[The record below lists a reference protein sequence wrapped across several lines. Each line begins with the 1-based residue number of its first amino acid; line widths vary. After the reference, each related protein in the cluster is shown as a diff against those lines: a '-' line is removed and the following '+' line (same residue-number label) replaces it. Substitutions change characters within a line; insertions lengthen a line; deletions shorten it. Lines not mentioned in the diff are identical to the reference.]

1 MKVGIRIP
9 GAGPWA
15 GPDAISEIAQ
25 FAEKVG
31 FDSLWMTDHVAL
43 PTKVDTPYPYT
54 ADGKFLWAPETPYL
68 DCLTSL
74 TWAAA
79 ATDRVEIGTS
89 CLILPWRPLVQTC
102 KTLVSIDVLSR
113 GRLTVAIGVGWMKE
127 QFDALGAPFKDR
139 GRRVTEMV
147 NAMRHMWTE
156 DEVDF
161 TGEFYDLHHFK
172 LYPKPTRGTIP
183 VWFAGYSEA
192 SLRRIAA
199 IGDGWHP
206 LAVPPEEYAGYLKTL
221 QTYVEAAGRDMSEI
235 TLTARPL
242 LKAPYTAETVEAY
255 GDLGV
260 THFICDTSFEHATLE
275 AAMDE
280 LQQLAEAVLPAAHNL
295 P

>member
-15 GPDAISEIAQ
+15 GPDAISEVSRY
-25 FAEKVG
+25 AEKIG

-43 PTKVDTPYPYT
+43 PTKVETPYPYT
-54 ADGKFLWAPETPYL
+54 TDGKFLWSPETPYL
-68 DCLTSL
+68 DCLTAL

-79 ATDRVEIGTS
+79 ATETVELGTS
-89 CLILPWRPLVQTC
+89 CLILPWRPLVPTS
-102 KTLVSIDVLSR
+102 KTLVSIDVLSK
-113 GRLTVAIGVGWMKE
+113 GRLSVAIGVGWMKE
-127 QFDALGAPFKDR
+127 QFAALGAPFKDR

-147 NAMRHMWTE
+147 NAMRQMWSD

-161 TGEFYDLHHFK
+161 DGEFYNLHDFK
-172 LYPKPTRGTIP
+172 MYPKPVRGTIP
-183 VWFAGYSEA
+183 IWFAGYSEA

-206 LAVPPEEYAGYLKTL
+206 LAVGPEEYAGYLATL
-221 QTYVEAAGRDMSEI
+221 RTYVEEAGRDMGEI

-242 LKAPYTAETVEAY
+242 RKAPYNAETIEAY

-260 THFICDTSFEHATLE
+260 THFICDTSFEHATLDS
-275 AAMDE
+275 AMEE
-280 LQQLAEAVLPAAHNL
+280 LQALAEAVLPTAHRL

>member
-15 GPDAISEIAQ
+15 GPEAITEIAQ

-43 PTKVDTPYPYT
+43 PTKVETAYPYT

-68 DCLTSL
+68 DCLTAL

-79 ATDRVEIGTS
+79 ATDRVELGTS
-89 CLILPWRPLVQTC
+89 CLILPWRPLVQTA

-113 GRLTVAIGVGWMKE
+113 GRLTVAVGVGWMKE
-127 QFDALGAPFKDR
+127 QFELLGAPFKDR
-139 GRRVTEMV
+139 GRRTTEMV

-156 DEVDF
+156 DEVSF
-161 TGEFYDLHHFK
+161 KGEFYDLHDFK
-172 LYPKPTRGTIP
+172 MYPKPARGTIP

-206 LAVPPEEYAGYLKTL
+206 LAIGPDEYAGHLATLKG
-221 QTYVEAAGRDMSEI
+221 YVEAAGRDMSEI

-242 LKAPYTAETVEAY
+242 RTAPYNAETIEAY
-255 GDLGV
+255 GAQGV
-260 THFICDTSFEHATLE
+260 THFVCDTSFEHETLQE
-275 AAMDE
+275 AMDE
-280 LQQLAEAVLPAAHNL
+280 LQELADNVLPAAHRL
-295 P
+295 A

>member
-15 GPDAISEIAQ
+15 GPDAISEVSRY
-25 FAEKVG
+25 AEKIG

-43 PTKVDTPYPYT
+43 PTKVETPYPYT
-54 ADGKFLWAPETPYL
+54 ADGKFLWSPDTPYL
-68 DCLTSL
+68 DCLTAL

-79 ATDRVEIGTS
+79 ATETVELGTS
-89 CLILPWRPLVQTC
+89 CLILPWRPLVQTS
-102 KTLVSIDVLSR
+102 KTLVSIDVLSK
-113 GRLTVAIGVGWMKE
+113 GRLSVAIGVGWMKE
-127 QFDALGAPFKDR
+127 QFAALDAPFKDR

-147 NAMRHMWTE
+147 NAMRQMWSD
-156 DEVDF
+156 DEVAFD
-161 TGEFYDLHHFK
+161 GEFYNLHDFK
-172 LYPKPTRGTIP
+172 MYPKPVRGTIP
-183 VWFAGYSEA
+183 IWFAGYSEA

-206 LAVPPEEYAGYLKTL
+206 LAVGPQEYAGYLATL
-221 QTYVEAAGRDMSEI
+221 RTHVEETGRDMSEI

-242 LKAPYTAETVEAY
+242 HKAPYNADTVEAY

-260 THFICDTSFEHATLE
+260 THFICDTSFEHATLDS
-275 AAMDE
+275 AMEE
-280 LQQLAEAVLPAAHNL
+280 LHALAEAVLPTAHRL

>member
-15 GPDAISEIAQ
+15 GPDAISEVSRY
-25 FAEKVG
+25 AEKIG

-43 PTKVDTPYPYT
+43 PTKVETPYPYT
-54 ADGKFLWAPETPYL
+54 TDGKFLWSPETPYL
-68 DCLTSL
+68 DCLTAL

-79 ATDRVEIGTS
+79 ATETVELGTS
-89 CLILPWRPLVQTC
+89 CLILPWRPLVPTS
-102 KTLVSIDVLSR
+102 KTLVSIDVLSK
-113 GRLTVAIGVGWMKE
+113 GRLSVAIGVGWMKE
-127 QFDALGAPFKDR
+127 QFAALGAPFKDR

-147 NAMRHMWTE
+147 NAMRQMWSD

-161 TGEFYDLHHFK
+161 DGDFYNLHDFK
-172 LYPKPTRGTIP
+172 MYPKPVRGTIP
-183 VWFAGYSEA
+183 IWFAGYSEA

-206 LAVPPEEYAGYLKTL
+206 LAVGPEEYAGYLATL
-221 QTYVEAAGRDMSEI
+221 RTYVEEAGRDMGEI

-242 LKAPYTAETVEAY
+242 RKAPYNAETIEAY

-260 THFICDTSFEHATLE
+260 SHFICDTSFEHATLDS
-275 AAMDE
+275 AMEE
-280 LQQLAEAVLPAAHNL
+280 LQALAEAVLPTAHRL

>member
-15 GPDAISEIAQ
+15 GPDAISEVSRY
-25 FAEKVG
+25 AEKIG

-43 PTKVDTPYPYT
+43 PTKVETPYPYT
-54 ADGKFLWAPETPYL
+54 SDGKFLWSPDTPYL
-68 DCLTSL
+68 DCLTAL

-79 ATDRVEIGTS
+79 ATETVELGTS
-89 CLILPWRPLVQTC
+89 CLILPWRPLVQTS
-102 KTLVSIDVLSR
+102 KTLVSIDVLSK
-113 GRLTVAIGVGWMKE
+113 GRLSVAIGVGWMKE
-127 QFDALGAPFKDR
+127 QFAALDAPFKDR

-147 NAMRHMWTE
+147 NAMRQMWSD

-161 TGEFYDLHHFK
+161 DGEFYHLHDFK
-172 LYPKPTRGTIP
+172 MYPKPVRGTIP
-183 VWFAGYSEA
+183 IWFAGYSEA

-206 LAVPPEEYAGYLKTL
+206 LAVGPEDYAGYLATL
-221 QTYVEAAGRDMSEI
+221 RGHVEEAGRDMSEI

-242 LKAPYTAETVEAY
+242 RKAPYNAETVQAY

-260 THFICDTSFEHATLE
+260 THFICDTSFEHATLD
-275 AAMDE
+275 AAMEE
-280 LQQLAEAVLPAAHNL
+280 LQALAEAVLPAAHLL

>member
-15 GPDAISEIAQ
+15 GPEAISEVSQ

-43 PTKVDTPYPYT
+43 PTKVDTAYPYT

-79 ATDRVEIGTS
+79 ATERVELGTS
-89 CLILPWRPLVQTC
+89 CLILPWRPLVQTA

-113 GRLTVAIGVGWMKE
+113 GRLTVAVGVGWMKE
-127 QFDALGAPFKDR
+127 QFDLLGAPFKDR
-139 GRRVTEMV
+139 GRRTTEMV
-147 NAMRHMWTE
+147 NAMRHMWTD

-161 TGEFYDLHHFK
+161 TGEFYDLHGFK
-172 LYPKPTRGTIP
+172 MYPKPVRGTIP

-206 LAVPPEEYAGYLKTL
+206 LAVGPEEYAGYLKTL
-221 QTYVEAAGRDMSEI
+221 HGYVEAAGRDMSEI

-242 LKAPYTAETVEAY
+242 RTAPYNAETIEAY
-255 GDLGV
+255 GAQGV
-260 THFICDTSFEHATLE
+260 THFICDTSFEHETLQE
-275 AAMDE
+275 AMDE
-280 LQQLAEAVLPAAHNL
+280 LQELADAVLPTAHRL

>member
-15 GPDAISEIAQ
+15 GPEAITEVSR
-25 FAEKVG
+25 FAEKIG

-43 PTKVDTPYPYT
+43 PTRVDTPYPYT
-54 ADGKFLWAPETPYL
+54 ADGKFLWEANTPYL

-79 ATDRVEIGTS
+79 ATERVELGTS
-89 CLILPWRPLVQTC
+89 CLILPWRPLVQTA

-113 GRLTVAIGVGWMKE
+113 GRLSVAVGVGWMKE
-127 QFDALGAPFKDR
+127 QFDLLDAPFKDR
-139 GRRVTEMV
+139 GKRTTEMV

-161 TGEFYDLHHFK
+161 DGDFYQLHDFK
-172 LYPKPTRGTIP
+172 MYPKPVRGKIP
-183 VWFAGYSEA
+183 IWFAGYSTA

-206 LAVPPEEYAGYLKTL
+206 LAIGPDEYAGYLATL
-221 QTYVEAAGRDMSEI
+221 REYVDEAGRSMDDI

-242 LKAPYTAETVEAY
+242 RKAPYNAETIEAY

-275 AAMDE
+275 AAMEE
-280 LQQLAEAVLPAAHNL
+280 LEELAADVLPTAHRL
-295 P
+295 A

>member
-15 GPDAISEIAQ
+15 GPEAITEVSR
-25 FAEKVG
+25 FAEKIG

-43 PTKVDTPYPYT
+43 PTRVDTPYPYT
-54 ADGKFLWAPETPYL
+54 ADGKFLWEADTPYL

-79 ATDRVEIGTS
+79 ATERVELGTS
-89 CLILPWRPLVQTC
+89 CLILPWRPLVQTA

-113 GRLTVAIGVGWMKE
+113 GRLSVAVGVGWMKE
-127 QFDALGAPFKDR
+127 QFELLGAPFKDR
-139 GRRVTEMV
+139 GKRTTEMV
-147 NAMRHMWTE
+147 NAMRHMWTD

-161 TGEFYDLHHFK
+161 DGDFYQLHDFK
-172 LYPKPTRGTIP
+172 MYPKPVRGTIP
-183 VWFAGYSEA
+183 IWFAGYSTA

-206 LAVPPEEYAGYLKTL
+206 LAIGPDEYAGYLATL
-221 QTYVEAAGRDMSEI
+221 REYVEEAGRSMDDI

-242 LKAPYTAETVEAY
+242 RKAPYNAETIEAY
-255 GDLGV
+255 GELGV

-275 AAMDE
+275 AAMEE
-280 LQQLAEAVLPAAHNL
+280 LEELAADVLPTAHRL
-295 P
+295 A

>member
-15 GPDAISEIAQ
+15 GPDAISEVSRY
-25 FAEKVG
+25 AEKIG

-43 PTKVDTPYPYT
+43 PTKVETPYPYT
-54 ADGKFLWAPETPYL
+54 DNGKFLWAPETPYL
-68 DCLTSL
+68 DCLTAL

-79 ATDRVEIGTS
+79 ATESVELGTS
-89 CLILPWRPLVQTC
+89 CLILPWRPLVQTS
-102 KTLVSIDVLSR
+102 KTLVSIDVLSK
-113 GRLTVAIGVGWMKE
+113 GRLSIAVGVGWMKE
-127 QFDALGAPFKDR
+127 QFAALGAPFKDR

-147 NAMRHMWTE
+147 NAMRQMWSD

-161 TGEFYDLHHFK
+161 DGEFYNLHDFK
-172 LYPKPTRGTIP
+172 MYPKPVRGTIP
-183 VWFAGYSEA
+183 IWFAGYSEA
-192 SLRRIAA
+192 SFRRIAA

-206 LAVPPEEYAGYLKTL
+206 LAVGPEEYAGYLATL
-221 QTYVEAAGRDMSEI
+221 RTYVEQAGRDMSEI

-242 LKAPYTAETVEAY
+242 GKAPYNAETIEAY

-260 THFICDTSFEHATLE
+260 THFICDTSFEHATLDS
-275 AAMDE
+275 AMEE
-280 LQQLAEAVLPAAHNL
+280 LQALAEAVLPVAHRL

>member
-15 GPDAISEIAQ
+15 GPDAITEIAQ

-43 PTKVDTPYPYT
+43 PTKVETPYPYT
-54 ADGKFLWAPETPYL
+54 ANGKFLWAPETPYL
-68 DCLTSL
+68 DCLTAL

-79 ATDRVEIGTS
+79 ATKRVELGTS
-89 CLILPWRPLVQTC
+89 CLILPWRPLVQTS

-127 QFDALGAPFKDR
+127 QFELLGAPFKDR
-139 GRRVTEMV
+139 GRRTTEMV
-147 NAMRHMWTE
+147 RAMRHMWTE

-161 TGEFYDLHHFK
+161 SGDFYDLHDFK
-172 LYPKPTRGTIP
+172 MYPKPTRGSIP
-183 VWFAGYSEA
+183 VWFAGYSDA

-206 LAVPPEEYAGYLKTL
+206 LAVGPEEYAGYLRTL
-221 QTYVEAAGRDMSEI
+221 RDHVAEAGRDMSEI

-242 LKAPYTAETVEAY
+242 RTAPYTAETIEAY
-255 GDLGV
+255 GDQGV
-260 THFICDTSFEHATLE
+260 THFVCDTSFEHETLQQ
-275 AAMDE
+275 AMDE
-280 LQQLAEAVLPAAHNL
+280 LQELAEAVLPAAHRL

>member
-15 GPDAISEIAQ
+15 GPDAISEVSRY
-25 FAEKVG
+25 AEKIG

-43 PTKVDTPYPYT
+43 PTKVETPYPYT
-54 ADGKFLWAPETPYL
+54 TDGKFLWSPETPYL
-68 DCLTSL
+68 DCLTAL

-79 ATDRVEIGTS
+79 ATETVELGTS
-89 CLILPWRPLVQTC
+89 CLILPWRPLVPTS
-102 KTLVSIDVLSR
+102 KTLVSIDVLSK
-113 GRLTVAIGVGWMKE
+113 GRLSVAIGVGWMKE
-127 QFDALGAPFKDR
+127 QFAALGAPFKDR

-147 NAMRHMWTE
+147 NAMRQMWAD

-161 TGEFYDLHHFK
+161 DGDFYNLHNFK
-172 LYPKPTRGTIP
+172 MYPKPVRGTIP
-183 VWFAGYSEA
+183 IWFAGYSEA

-206 LAVPPEEYAGYLKTL
+206 LAVGPEEYAGHLATL
-221 QTYVEAAGRDMSEI
+221 RTYVEEAGRDMGEI

-242 LKAPYTAETVEAY
+242 RKAPYNAETIEAY

-260 THFICDTSFEHATLE
+260 THFICDTSFEHATLDS
-275 AAMDE
+275 AMEE
-280 LQQLAEAVLPAAHNL
+280 LQALAEDVLPTAHRL

>member
-15 GPDAISEIAQ
+15 GPEAISEVSQ

-43 PTKVDTPYPYT
+43 PTKVDSTYPYT

-79 ATDRVEIGTS
+79 ATERVELGTS
-89 CLILPWRPLVQTC
+89 CLILPWRPLVQTS
-102 KTLVSIDVLSR
+102 KMLVSIDVLSR

-127 QFDALGAPFKDR
+127 QFEILGAPFKDR
-139 GRRVTEMV
+139 GRRTTEMV
-147 NAMRHMWTE
+147 KAMRHMWTE

-161 TGEFYDLHHFK
+161 SGEFYDLHHFK
-172 LYPKPTRGTIP
+172 MYPKPVRGTIP

-192 SLRRIAA
+192 SLKRIAA

-206 LAVPPEEYAGYLKTL
+206 LAVGPEEYAGYLKTL
-221 QTYVEAAGRDMSEI
+221 EEYVEAAGRDMSEI

-242 LKAPYTAETVEAY
+242 RTAPYNAETIEAY
-255 GDLGV
+255 GAQGV

-280 LQQLAEAVLPAAHNL
+280 LQELAEAVLPTAHRL